1 MRNDRL
7 TLKAGALALLA
18 ALLWGG
24 NSVSI
29 KLGLDGVPPAA
40 MAGLRFLLG
49 LIVVGGAALY
59 WGIGVRIPRRQWAGL
74 GGLAV
79 LFIAQIL
86 TLNIGTDFTSGSRST
101 IAISTY
107 PFFTALAAHLFIPGD
122 RLSPGKVAGMLLAF
136 AGVLLL
142 FAEGLFSDA
151 GGLLGDAIVLASA
164 VMLGLRQIVLKRLV
178 QGLHTFQVL
187 FWQAALSLP
196 VFALI
201 SLLSEA
207 DQPYTWTWSVTAAV
221 LYQGLVVAGFCFIL
235 WVSLLQRYSASRL
248 GVVGF
253 ATPVLGV
260 LLSALLLGDPLTWG
274 LLGSMGLVALGIA
287 VVNRESG

>member
-7 TLKAGALALLA
+7 TLQAGALALLA

-29 KLGLDGVPPAA
+29 KLGLAGVPPAA
-40 MAGLRFLLG
+40 MAGLRFVLG
-49 LIVVGGAALY
+49 LVVVGGAALY
-59 WGIGVRIPRRQWAGL
+59 WGIGVRLPRAQWAGL
-74 GGLAV
+74 GGLAA
-79 LFIAQIL
+79 LFTVQIL
-86 TLNIGTDFTSGSRST
+86 SLNIGTDYTSASRST

-107 PFFTALAAHLFIPGD
+107 PFFTALSAHLFIPGD
-122 RLSPGKVAGMLLAF
+122 RLSPTKVAGMVLAF

-142 FAEGLFSDA
+142 FAERLLGA
-151 GGLLGDAIVLASA
+151 GGGLLGDAIVLFSA
-164 VMLGLRQIVLKRLV
+164 VLLGLRQVVLKRLV

-196 VFALI
+196 VFALL
-201 SLLSEA
+201 SLFTEA
-207 DQPYTWTWSVTAAV
+207 DASYTWTWGVIAAV

-274 LLGSMGLVALGIA
+274 LLGSMSLVAVGIA
-287 VVNRESG
+287 VVNR